1 MGTGPVSTYFELAPP
16 AALAPYVAC
25 LWVQRIA
32 PGGAVFE
39 QPVLPDGCID
49 VVAVG
54 DDVTLAGPA
63 TRSQTLQLVPGT
75 LTVGA
80 RFRTGAAPSLLGASA
95 AEFRDHDLALDAVWG
110 ATGAALAA
118 RVAESD
124 GWRARLEALV
134 DGLLG
139 RIGTARAIDPVGPGI
154 AALIAAE
161 PRR

>member
-1 MGTGPVSTYFELAPP
+1 PVQWVPRTPP
-16 AALAPYVAC
+16 
-25 LWVQRIA
+25 
-32 PGGAVFE
+32 
-39 QPVLPDGCID
+39 
-49 VVAVG
+49 
-54 DDVTLAGPA
+54 
-63 TRSQTLQLVPGT
+63 
-75 LTVGA
+75 VGA

-139 RIGTARAIDPVGPGI
+139 RIGTARAIDPVRPRI

-161 PRR
+161 PPRPPPQPAQSDGLRGRHARRPAGGAAGA